1 MTHNPSEA
9 GIPPGQA
16 VFLPAFQ
23 LPVCSNISNP
33 DARAMLPS
41 SKDLNWYRPDNE
53 SWSYCAGLYSLG
65 QSTLSLDADE
75 ERMITQ
81 RDRTRTLLI
90 ADSGGYQL
98 GKGTFKRAPNITK
111 RFLRENQYN
120 VVRIDVLRWMEKHA
134 DYGLIIDFPV
144 WAIGKPKYIFSE
156 FDDCL
161 KETIRNME
169 FFRDNLTGN
178 SQLKLLS
185 VIQGRSIYEALEWY
199 RRVCNIDNFPY
210 KGWSFAGPVASDPT
224 ITLRMILTLL
234 RDGRLSEQESWLH
247 FLGQGSLNA
256 VFVYN
261 IFQECLDEFIG
272 KNIRISY
279 DISSPFKLASVG
291 KIYTHM
297 EPAKSGYSMQEIK
310 HSKNITSFKKV
321 YRKKWCVWEGPFDAD
336 INYPD
341 LHVEGTKHGLDTK
354 SYAILG
360 HRNVNIFNQAVNSTV
375 LHTKSL
381 REQGGQ
387 GIFADIQVR
396 FRNDVRR
403 VFERFVSGGLSET
416 EITYLDLSYDYPNL
430 ISSK

>member
-1 MTHNPSEA
+1 MTHDPSEA

-23 LPVCSNISNP
+23 LPVCSNVGNP

-65 QSTLSLDADE
+65 QSSLSLDAAD

-81 RDRTRTLLI
+81 RDRARTLLI

-98 GKGTFKRAPNITK
+98 GKGTFKRALKITK
-111 RFLRENQYN
+111 EFLAEPKYDAIRL
-120 VVRIDVLRWMEKHA
+120 DVLRWMEAYA

-144 WAIGKPKYIFSE
+144 WAIGKPKYIFSRFE
-156 FDDCL
+156 DCL
-161 KETIRNME
+161 KETMRNMV

-185 VIQGRSIYEALEWY
+185 VVQGRSIYEAMEWY
-199 RRVCNIDNFPY
+199 RQVNKIDRFPY
-210 KGWSFAGPVASDPT
+210 NGWSFAGPVASDPT
-224 ITLRMILTLL
+224 ISLRMILTLL
-234 RDGRLSEQESWLH
+234 GDGRLSEQENWLH

-272 KNIRISY
+272 KGIRISY

-341 LHVEGTKHGLDTK
+341 LHVEGSKHGLDTK

-360 HRNVNIFNQAVNSTV
+360 HRNVNIYNQAVNSISW
-375 LHTKSL
+375 HTKSL
-381 REQGGQ
+381 REIENRR
-387 GIFADIQVR
+387 IFADIQVR
-396 FRNDVRR
+396 FRDDVRR
-403 VFERFVSGGLSET
+403 SFEMFSEGRLSAN
-416 EITYLDLSYDYPNL
+416 EILYLNLSQDYPTL
-430 ISSK
+430 ISG